1 MQNQILNNA
10 SQAPQAS
17 WSGTHE
23 AKAAIFLSARTGV
36 DCPFPVAVAR
46 PVATSKP
53 FGTVAMLCQNPDLM
67 VQLRPSLAASN
78 VVMQLYFSL
87 PTILADP
94 MPLGPACL
102 VIELDG
108 RDMQPLES
116 FEQLRAKG
124 WRLPIIVLIGKA
136 DIRTV
141 VQLMRAGAED
151 VLLNTCEPAELI
163 AAINSALARSRKGLQ
178 HRSQDHDLQRR
189 RDLLTAREAEIVKL
203 VLDGLLNKEIAEK
216 LHLALVTI
224 KVHRG
229 SAMRKLGAR
238 SAAELGRL
246 TLTSNGL
253 DRADFAGS
261 RVEWP
266 LVLNSLPAE

>member
-1 MQNQILNNA
+1 MPNQIFNNA
-10 SQAPQAS
+10 SQARQTS
-17 WSGTHE
+17 WSGTYE
-23 AKAAIFLSARTGV
+23 AKAAIYLSPRTGM
-36 DCPFPVAVAR
+36 DYPLPVSVAH

-53 FGTVAMLCQNPDLM
+53 FGTVVMLCQNPDLV
-67 VQLRPSLAASN
+67 VQLQPSLAASN
-78 VVMQLYFSL
+78 VLMQLYFSV
-87 PTILADP
+87 PTILAEP
-94 MPLGPACL
+94 MPVGPACL

-116 FEQLRAKG
+116 FEQLKAKG
-124 WRLPIIVLIGKA
+124 WRLPIIALIGKA

-151 VLLNTCEPAELI
+151 VLLNTCEPAELV
-163 AAINSALARSRKGLQ
+163 AAIDSALVRSRKGLQ
-178 HRSQDHDLQRR
+178 YRGQDHDLQRR
-189 RDLLTAREAEIVKL
+189 KDLLTPREAEIVKL
-203 VLDGLLNKEIAEK
+203 VLAGLLNKEIAEK

-246 TLTSNGL
+246 TLTTNGL
-253 DRADFAGS
+253 DRA
-261 RVEWP
+261 EWP
-266 LVLNSLPAE
+266 LALNPLPAD